1 MLEQGSACFKKKDW
15 KRIGPSINTSL
26 ALTDLKTCADSFY
39 IKDVAVWV
47 PHLLLP
53 NHIPCCPHCGRS
65 DCVDLSKAEFVA
77 RPKILH
83 GIRSHRYLDT
93 MMYKCVK
100 CSKSFTGY
108 NPQSLEKDAT
118 KVLGVFTFFVCRG
131 FALDEECYSCITN
144 HSHDTTASIHRRVA
158 LAHTDQ
164 FLDDSLFYYR
174 CCCADKITKESPR
187 GTVPGDRRQRTI
199 DYILT
204 CHKDTPEEKKRKTL
218 MTTLKAKQWELRS
231 KKSAFEND
239 IKFIRVFEQK
249 KNRNAINLPFKGIG
263 KAKLLL
269 MIGEGIA
276 TARQLLDYDFDDP
289 DRNPKI
295 KEQWKNIVENYYE
308 NLEFEMDVLQSEVTT
323 MEREIDLHDLL
334 EGAGMDSEDEEAPAT
349 PAPTA
354 KQEPF
359 SHMLDPTKCN
369 SRCMSKGCVDRVVA
383 TDHKRRRK
391 LQDAKMRNVPA
402 QTLKIDFHYKLPDKV
417 KVCSS
422 KGKSFSPFKC
432 GVTTQN
438 EDCLTLFWKFLTAAE
453 SIEAIKPDLLR
464 LKQRLEHLNP
474 DKPLSVIYV
483 DNCCTVRD
491 KLVAI
496 FPGALVKLDTFHWFM
511 RWDDILLNKTSEEA
525 NFFRY
530 LMRRALFVIEE
541 SEKMRV
547 RYLKPGII
555 DKYVYK
561 FAKATIPM
569 ADIVTKRVEACLNHI
584 FLLDHEADCQSVG
597 DNNQEGASVSGATAR
612 KRYLKPFDFKV
623 KKGAR
628 YIPVRQ
634 LIHNQLEHVRK
645 GCLSDPP
652 AQIVKVHRINAR
664 TGEAKSARGTGGNEN
679 QHRELNAAL
688 DAPSVG
694 IARAERIIDDCC
706 EMSNDR
712 KMVKR
717 LGMKEQPTYRTD
729 KLLFLN
735 SLAQSCG
742 FQQAQLPFDV
752 SYPPSPPIE
761 EFMGMSFE
769 LPDEFLPSKSP
780 DEEEEN
786 VDDGVNDMQQFLD
799 GIDFENDDI
808 PINANQFTPRDETTA
823 AEEIDTRLHE
833 DGFNAEDLEPIE
845 FETFEREVA
854 RALPAIIDKETTMEA
869 WE

>member
-1 MLEQGSACFKKKDW
+1 V
-15 KRIGPSINTSL
+15 
-26 ALTDLKTCADSFY
+26 Y
-39 IKDVAVWV
+39 
-47 PHLLLP
+47 
-53 NHIPCCPHCGRS
+53 
-65 DCVDLSKAEFVA
+65 
-77 RPKILH
+77 
-83 GIRSHRYLDT
+83 
-93 MMYKCVK
+93 
-100 CSKSFTGY
+100 
-108 NPQSLEKDAT
+108 
-118 KVLGVFTFFVCRG
+118 
-131 FALDEECYSCITN
+131 
-144 HSHDTTASIHRRVA
+144 
-158 LAHTDQ
+158 
-164 FLDDSLFYYR
+164 
-174 CCCADKITKESPR
+174 
-187 GTVPGDRRQRTI
+187 
-199 DYILT
+199 
-204 CHKDTPEEKKRKTL
+204 
-218 MTTLKAKQWELRS
+218 
-231 KKSAFEND
+231 
-239 IKFIRVFEQK
+239 
-249 KNRNAINLPFKGIG
+249 
-263 KAKLLL
+263 
-269 MIGEGIA
+269 
-276 TARQLLDYDFDDP
+276 
-289 DRNPKI
+289 
-295 KEQWKNIVENYYE
+295 
-308 NLEFEMDVLQSEVTT
+308 
-323 MEREIDLHDLL
+323 
-334 EGAGMDSEDEEAPAT
+334 
-349 PAPTA
+349 
-354 KQEPF
+354 
-359 SHMLDPTKCN
+359 
-369 SRCMSKGCVDRVVA
+369 
-383 TDHKRRRK
+383 
-391 LQDAKMRNVPA
+391 
-402 QTLKIDFHYKLPDKV
+402 
-417 KVCSS
+417 SS

-694 IARAERIIDDCC
+694 IARAERIIDACY

-808 PINANQFTPRDETTA
+808 PINANQFTPRDETTT